1 MNFFE
6 QLSSSGDVDITLRI
20 MKKNDKLTINV
31 MPGSGQSVTKPII
44 ITGTP
49 AELDSGFFTTLYP
62 EVKEISGIISN
73 IKEVKKE
80 SEEALK
86 KEKDKS
92 ATRKVGN
99 EGKSGNKDK
108 KAAVKKKEAPKAD
121 LFGQAEDEPETN
133 NTTDEEQSEDLDNT
147 AE

>member
-1 MNFFE
+1 MAKA
-6 QLSSSGDVDITLRI
+6 LLRI
-20 MKKNDKLTINV
+20 LDDTRTA
-31 MPGSGQSVTKPII
+31 SII
-44 ITGTP
+44 ET
-49 AELDSGFFTTLYP
+49 
-62 EVKEISGIISN
+62 
-73 IKEVKKE
+73 
-80 SEEALK
+80 LK